1 METKHFG
8 RYEVLGELGRGAMG
22 VVYKAADPVLNRV
35 VAIKTILLSQ
45 DPVEREEYEGRFYQE
60 AKAAG
65 SLSHPAIV
73 TIYDL
78 GRSDNVA
85 YMAME
90 LLEGR
95 ELRDFIA
102 GPDHLSIKQAV
113 SVAAQVADGLAYAHE
128 RGIVHRDIKPAN
140 IMVMA
145 DGTAKI
151 TDFGIARMR
160 ASDVKT
166 QTGMMLGSPKYMA
179 PEQVLGQRTDH
190 RADIFSLGVTLYET
204 LTGQAP
210 FNGSSLESL
219 MYQTVHVPAT
229 PPTRLRP
236 DLPQILDLI
245 LAKALEKKP
254 EDRYQDARQFAADLR
269 ECEKHYGVTISV
281 AATGLH
287 EIPKGLVADEE
298 KTMVLGTSSTR
309 TRNDD
314 PAVDEDD
321 VKPVGIS
328 QNFDCFEATQKLA
341 HAVGMDQEFDAFA
354 QTLKIVRPVVSATP
368 SMSSPSSAGSAMG
381 TTTGSTA
388 VPALE
393 PETQVLEA
401 PLSRNLDGVWAAAI
415 LAAAL
420 IAALVLLFY

>member
-1 METKHFG
+1 MDTKHFG
-8 RYEVLGELGRGAMG
+8 RYEVVGELGRGAMG
-22 VVYKAADPVLNRV
+22 VVYKAVDPVLNRV
-35 VAIKTILLSQ
+35 VAIKTVHLSL
-45 DPVEREEYEGRFYQE
+45 DPAEREEYEARFYQE

-95 ELRDFIA
+95 ELRDWIA
-102 GPDHLSIKQAV
+102 SGQPMPIKLAV

-128 RGIVHRDIKPAN
+128 RGIIHRDIKPAN
-140 IMVMA
+140 IMVLA

-160 ASDVKT
+160 TSDVKT
-166 QTGMMLGSPKYMA
+166 QTGMLLGSPKYMS
-179 PEQVLGQRTDH
+179 PEQVIGQRIDH

-254 EDRYQDARQFAADLR
+254 EDRYQDARELAADLR
-269 ECEKHYGVTISV
+269 ECEKHYGTTVSATT
-281 AATGLH
+281 TGLH
-287 EIPKGLVADEE
+287 EIPPGLVADED
-298 KTMVLGTSSTR
+298 KTMVLGTSSAR
-309 TRNDD
+309 TRAADVEE
-314 PAVDEDD
+314 PEDG
-321 VKPVGIS
+321 VTPLGIS
-328 QNFDCFEATQKLA
+328 HNFDSFEATQKLA
-341 HAVGMDQEFDAFA
+341 HAVGMDQEFDDFA
-354 QTLKIVRPVVSATP
+354 QTLKVVRPIPKAAVAATESP
-368 SMSSPSSAGSAMG
+368 AASS
-381 TTTGSTA
+381 TTTARGTA
-388 VPALE
+388 QTE
-393 PETQVLEA
+393 PLGTAELASKTSGREGL
-401 PLSRNLDGVWAAAI
+401 WAGII

-420 IAALVLLFY
+420 LAALALLLY

>member
-8 RYEVLGELGRGAMG
+8 RYEVLAELGRGAMG

-35 VAIKTILLSQ
+35 VAIKTIHLSL
-45 DPVEREEYEGRFYQE
+45 DPVEREEYEARFYQE

-95 ELRDFIA
+95 ELREFIT
-102 GPDHLSIKQAV
+102 GPDRLPIKTAV
-113 SVAAQVADGLAYAHE
+113 SVIAQVADGLAYAHE

-140 IMVMA
+140 IMVSA

-160 ASDVKT
+160 TSDVQT
-166 QTGMMLGSPKYMA
+166 QTGMMLGSPKYMS
-179 PEQVLGQRTDH
+179 PEQVLGQRIDH
-190 RADIFSLGVTLYET
+190 RADIFSLGITLYET

-219 MYQTVHVPAT
+219 MYQTVHVPPA

-269 ECEKHYGVTISV
+269 ECEKHYGAGVNT

-287 EIPKGLVADEE
+287 EIPKGLVAEE
-298 KTMVLGTSSTR
+298 DKTMVLSSSSTR
-309 TRNDD
+309 TRVDD
-314 PAVDEDD
+314 PVEDEDD

-328 QNFDCFEATQKLA
+328 HNFDSFEATQKLA

-354 QTLKIVRPVVSATP
+354 QTLKMVRPIVPAEP
-368 SMSSPSSAGSAMG
+368 SSPSEATAAFAMAP
-381 TTTGSTA
+381 A
-388 VPALE
+388 VE
-393 PETQVLEA
+393 PDADA
-401 PLSRNLDGVWAAAI
+401 PDAPSSRSRDGIWAAVI
-415 LAAAL
+415 LGVAL
-420 IAALVLLFY
+420 VAALVLLFY